1 MIPMQ
6 RFFAACLLAVV
17 LIWSS
22 GPLAAQTPVL
32 QVYTEVRNNQELTI
46 NSAGET
52 LVDNPATRLLA
63 ALMAEAGLQYQLRVY
78 PWARIQQGLDN
89 DPNVL
94 AYPVTRTVSRE
105 QRWLWVGEIQP
116 LRYYLYGR
124 RDHAERLPRSLDQA
138 RELRVGTIQGDVID
152 SYLASKNFTRLVHMT
167 DVSRAPLMLMR
178 DRFELFAMGAHR
190 IPEYAELHGFDI
202 DSLIPAVPLSD
213 ISTALF
219 FALSRNSAPEL
230 LARLS
235 AAYQTIV
242 ADGTFTRIMQGQIAL
257 P

>member
-1 MIPMQ
+1 
-6 RFFAACLLAVV
+6 
-17 LIWSS
+17 
-22 GPLAAQTPVL
+22 
-32 QVYTEVRNNQELTI
+32 
-46 NSAGET
+46 
-52 LVDNPATRLLA
+52 
-63 ALMAEAGLQYQLRVY
+63 
-78 PWARIQQGLDN
+78 
-89 DPNVL
+89 
-94 AYPVTRTVSRE
+94 
-105 QRWLWVGEIQP
+105 
-116 LRYYLYGR
+116 
-124 RDHAERLPRSLDQA
+124 
-138 RELRVGTIQGDVID
+138 
-152 SYLASKNFTRLVHMT
+152 
-167 DVSRAPLMLMR
+167 R